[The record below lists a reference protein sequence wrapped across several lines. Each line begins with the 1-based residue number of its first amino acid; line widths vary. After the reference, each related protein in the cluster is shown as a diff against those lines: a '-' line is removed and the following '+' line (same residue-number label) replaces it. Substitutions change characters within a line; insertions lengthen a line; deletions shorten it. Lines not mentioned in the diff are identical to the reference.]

1 MTAAAAKKQRG
12 FTLVELM
19 IVLAVIGL
27 ILGGSLLTLGIQIRD
42 GGRLDEQNQLERI
55 REAVFAYALRHNTEF
70 RYLQS
75 VASPLLNY
83 EIPAGRPYLPCPDI
97 DGDGL
102 EDRLP
107 VDILRGTSPIS
118 TSAADPSRPL
128 TSLELIE
135 QGGCLEY
142 GGVLP
147 WATLGVPPS
156 DQWGNRYT
164 YRVDL
169 AFANSILGFGPET
182 RADEFET
189 RVPLCRSADNRL
201 LLGLPECCASC
212 TSTAEMYPARSTG
225 FELNLPPTP
234 PDFRDVP
241 PVPVIPGTSIAL
253 SCGSPHGLQI
263 QADNP
268 ESIRW
273 IRGALSGTS
282 GIRYECISGGGVPAW
297 G

>member
-118 TSAADPSRPL
+118 TSATDPVGRLLPSNSFNRAAVWNTAAFCRGRHSACRPP
-128 TSLELIE
+128 TNGAI
-135 QGGCLEY
+135 
-142 GGVLP
+142 
-147 WATLGVPPS
+147 ATLIGWIWRLRIPFLDSARKRAPT
-156 DQWGNRYT
+156 NLK
-164 YRVDL
+164 L
-169 AFANSILGFGPET
+169 ACRFA
-182 RADEFET
+182 R
-189 RVPLCRSADNRL
+189 RMMQV
-201 LLGLPECCASC
+201 
-212 TSTAEMYPARSTG
+212 
-225 FELNLPPTP
+225 
-234 PDFRDVP
+234 
-241 PVPVIPGTSIAL
+241 
-253 SCGSPHGLQI
+253 
-263 QADNP
+263 
-268 ESIRW
+268 
-273 IRGALSGTS
+273 
-282 GIRYECISGGGVPAW
+282 
-297 G
+297 